1 MISDELGMQLHD
13 RWTRGQRLTAGERT
27 QLEEWYQ
34 QQDALEDQQ
43 LNQVFTTAG
52 IPGLQAEVEM
62 TLTQLGAVI
71 QRIQQV
77 MAENEGLRQ
86 EISAL
91 RQQLTAPKSA

>member
-13 RWTRGQRLTAGERT
+13 RWTRGQELTAEEQA
-27 QLEEWYQ
+27 QLEAWYQ
-34 QQDALEDQQ
+34 QRDTVEAQQ

-52 IPGLQAEVEM
+52 IPGLQAQVEM
-62 TLTQLGAVI
+62 TLTQLGTVI

-77 MAENEGLRQ
+77 TAENEGLRQ